1 MLEPSFNDDSDEN
14 PLQSNPINH
23 TSAAYSAYSNHT
35 KRALRADI
43 AVFSAWCLERGLAA
57 LPATP
62 ATVTAFIDGMAALRR
77 PATIRRYVS
86 SIATLHRAADL
97 PSPASAEPVR
107 LALRRLHRERGR
119 RQDQAEG
126 LTSDLRHRL
135 IGGCVASPRL
145 IAQRDAALVML
156 CYDACLRRSEL
167 VALTVADLSIAADGS
182 ATVLVGRSKSDPEG
196 RGSTRF
202 LAPDTTS
209 LISTWLMA
217 AGIDQGPIIRSVD
230 RYGRVGPALEAGSV
244 SRILKRLGRE
254 VGLPAEQVSRLSGH
268 SLRVGV
274 AQDMVA
280 AGIELP
286 AIMQAGGWRSPE
298 MVARYTERLAVRRGG
313 SARLAV
319 TQGRY

>member
-1 MLEPSFNDDSDEN
+1 MLELSVNDETDEN
-14 PLQSNPINH
+14 PLHSGLLNH
-23 TSAAYSAYSNHT
+23 TSTAHGAYSQHT
-35 KRALRADI
+35 ERALRADT
-43 AVFSAWCLERGLAA
+43 AVFLAWCLERRLAA
-57 LPATP
+57 LPAAP
-62 ATVTAFIDGMAALRR
+62 ATVAAFIDGMAALRR

-86 SIATLHRAADL
+86 SIATLHRAANL
-97 PSPASAEPVR
+97 SSPASAEPVR
-107 LALRRLHRERGR
+107 LALRRLHREKGR

-145 IAQRDAALVML
+145 IAQRDAALVAL

-182 ATVLVGRSKSDPEG
+182 ATVLVGRSKADPEG
-196 RGSTRF
+196 RGSVRF
-202 LAPDTTS
+202 LAPDTAS
-209 LISTWLMA
+209 LISTWLIA

-230 RYGRVGPALEAGSV
+230 RHGRVGSALEAGGV
-244 SRILKRLGRE
+244 SRILKRLGVE
-254 VGLPAEQVSRLSGH
+254 VGLPANQVRRLSGH
-268 SLRVGV
+268 SPRVGV
-274 AQDMVA
+274 AQDMAA

-298 MVARYTERLAVRRGG
+298 MVARYIERLAARRGG